1 MPPRAAPQNAQQ
13 KSLRTTNTISYTGM
27 SSTGGT
33 APPTFLTKITR
44 KSVPSKSSKSK
55 PKPKTGGIDEIRT
68 REGETLSKGAVRI
81 FKLKF
86 FRYLYNIY
94 TLFCSGVLDAING
107 GTVILCHCCKNIGAC
122 VLCLNHDFD
131 DNMWVIYFFTNLY
144 AIQTQK
150 CIGPSN

>member
-55 PKPKTGGIDEIRT
+55 PKPKTGGIDEIRIQ
-68 REGETLSKGAVRI
+68 EEETLSKGAVRI

-86 FRYLYNIY
+86 FQYFYNIY
-94 TLFCSGVLDAING
+94 TLFCSGVLDASMVG
-107 GTVILCHCCKNIGAC
+107 L
-122 VLCLNHDFD
+122 
-131 DNMWVIYFFTNLY
+131 
-144 AIQTQK
+144 
-150 CIGPSN
+150 